1 MVVKLTVGF
10 PFAITNHLGDV
21 LFRSF
26 AWKLALC
33 TYALIGVIVYLRG
46 VLFLMY
52 EFVFFVVKSDV
63 STVEVLKRSSLCKFL
78 NSKNVIKKSIRI
90 IFFNTF
96 IVKITVS

>member
-1 MVVKLTVGF
+1 MYSFAFTIKVLKELRLGF
-10 PFAITNHLGDV
+10 PFAITNHLGDD

-33 TYALIGVIVYLRG
+33 TYALIGVVVYLRG

-63 STVEVLKRSSLCKFL
+63 STVEVLKSRVCANF
-78 NSKNVIKKSIRI
+78 
-90 IFFNTF
+90 
-96 IVKITVS
+96 